1 MGTTGSVTGRAVCA
15 RVPAI
20 RTCLFL
26 DTPHLGTFSPMRFG
40 RRAMDDE
47 ADEVIDLRERL
58 APYTS
63 DVAVLDEL
71 PPNPE
76 RVPALAAPP
85 AHLHPVRESSY
96 QPRHLAP

>member
-1 MGTTGSVTGRAVCA
+1 
-15 RVPAI
+15 
-20 RTCLFL
+20 
-26 DTPHLGTFSPMRFG
+26 
-40 RRAMDDE
+40 MDDE